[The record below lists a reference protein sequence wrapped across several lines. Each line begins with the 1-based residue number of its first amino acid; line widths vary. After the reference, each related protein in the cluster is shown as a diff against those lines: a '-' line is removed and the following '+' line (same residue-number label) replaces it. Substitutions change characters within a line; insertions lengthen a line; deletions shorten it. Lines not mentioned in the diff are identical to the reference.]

1 MSVLQLQ
8 QCVVSRATAL
18 VDRCAAH
25 RALIC
30 VAVLSHSHL
39 IRLLCISPLS
49 SEHRR
54 PAGLPRLQ
62 IAHEISI
69 DFEREC
75 VLFSLN
81 CLFAR
86 FAYIQHG
93 NFFFNM

>member
-8 QCVVSRATAL
+8 QCVVSGATAL

-49 SEHRR
+49 TEHRR
-54 PAGLPRLQ
+54 PAGLPRLL

-69 DFEREC
+69 DFESKC

-86 FAYIQHG
+86 FGYIHHG
-93 NFFFNM
+93 IFFNM